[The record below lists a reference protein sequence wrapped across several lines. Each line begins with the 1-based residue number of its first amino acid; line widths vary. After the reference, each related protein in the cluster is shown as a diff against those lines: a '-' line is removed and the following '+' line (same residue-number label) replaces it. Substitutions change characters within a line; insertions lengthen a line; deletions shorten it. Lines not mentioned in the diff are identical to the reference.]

1 MTDHLKEYSTLLQA
15 MAQGNLVLTPNHRTH
30 IQLLDFYGQWRQQQ
44 KLPSVCLTPQVFPV
58 DIWIRRQWQQ
68 IIVTTMDSRKQI
80 LEPMLESS
88 VWQDIIAQSDSGAA
102 LVNKQG
108 TARSAQEAWRLIHI
122 WKISL
127 ADVRRQSHFHN
138 AINSAAN
145 NADDLSAFL
154 SWIDSFEKFCDTHGL
169 ISLSELVGQ
178 VIEKITE
185 GKIRVPE
192 NIVLAGFQM
201 PPPLYSDL
209 ISSLKNNSKN
219 LQHFTPARHKPEQ
232 KIIPCFDAEDEIQ
245 KAARWAKGILAK
257 NPSAKI
263 AIINPKIN
271 QQAASLQRLFSSVFS
286 VDDTVSLTSR
296 DNKTISLSLQN
307 PLQEMP
313 VIETALGAL
322 GLNSRWLDTLS
333 FCKLL
338 RSPFLIFSDTEESAC
353 AALEINLR
361 DKGELKI
368 QLSLVRE
375 LSGREGRAEFS
386 PLLSSSLL
394 TLDTLRRAVPAKAPC
409 TQWCDVFEAQLQ
421 CLGWPG
427 TRELNHAETQQLKA
441 WSRALKLFKQTSHW
455 HGRVSIDSA
464 LSHLGQI
471 IRALSANSGTDAAPV
486 QVLNPTEAD
495 GLHFTHCWV
504 MGLSEQHWPA
514 TAHAS
519 PFIPR
524 ALQKAAGIPES
535 DINVLTTLAKQQLQ
549 QYSDNTQSHIVFS
562 FPCQDDE
569 LSLKPSAMLE
579 SLTGL
584 VPAEDKPAALA
595 PLSDP
600 AMAMLEADSTELF
613 CDNATVPLSDNEY
626 SNGGVSLLAHQAD
639 CPFKAFAMHRLG
651 ATPLPRPAIGLPA
664 HVLGSLLHEIMERF
678 WQQIKTQQGL
688 LDASTQTI
696 EDMTFRIVNAALQDK
711 ARHYRH
717 TMTEEFIALE
727 SQRLST
733 LLFSWLEEEKKRGSF
748 KVLSSEARY
757 VWQHANLSL
766 NLRVDRLDETAAGT
780 LVVVDYK
787 SSKNSEIKWTDERQ
801 TDPQLMLYMQAVEA
815 EQAQQVDGLF
825 IAQIHVEE
833 SRYKGISN
841 DDIIYPK
848 SRFNNKSTIAE
859 DSSWDN
865 LRQFWQQSL
874 TAVANEYL
882 QGFAAVGPKQISSSC
897 SWCHLDGLCRINDEV
912 QV

>member
-15 MAQGNLVLTPNHRTH
+15 MAQGDLVLTPNHRTH

-44 KLPSVCLTPQVFPV
+44 QLPSVCLTPQVFPV

-68 IIVTTMDSRKQI
+68 IIATTMDSRKQI
-80 LEPMLESS
+80 LEPILESS

-102 LVNKQG
+102 LVNKHG
-108 TARSAQEAWRLIHI
+108 TARSAQEAWRLMQL

-138 AINSAAN
+138 AANSAAN
-145 NADDLSAFL
+145 NANDLSAFL
-154 SWIDSFEKFCDTHGL
+154 LWIDSFEKFCDKHGL
-169 ISLSELVGQ
+169 ISLSELVAQ
-178 VIEKITE
+178 VIEKIAQ
-185 GKIRVPE
+185 GNIRVPQ
-192 NIVLAGFQM
+192 NIVLAGFQT

-209 ISSLKNNSKN
+209 ISTLKDNSKN
-219 LQHFTPARHKPEQ
+219 LQHFTPASYKPEQ
-232 KIIPCFDAEDEIQ
+232 EIIPCLDAEDEIQ
-245 KAARWAKGILAK
+245 KAAHWAKAILAK

-271 QQAASLQRLFSSVFS
+271 QQAASLQRLFSTAFS
-286 VDDTVSLTSR
+286 VDDTVSLTTR
-296 DNKTISLSLQN
+296 HNKAFSLSLQN

-313 VIETALGAL
+313 VIDTALGVL

-338 RSPFLIFSDTEESAC
+338 RSPFLIFSDSEESAC

-368 QLSLVRE
+368 QLSLARE
-375 LSGREGRAEFS
+375 LSGREGKAEFS

-409 TQWCDVFEAQLQ
+409 AQWCDVFEAQLQ

-427 TRELNHAETQQLKA
+427 TRELNQAEMLQLKA

-455 HGRVSIDSA
+455 HGPVSIDSA

-471 IRALSANSGTDAAPV
+471 VRALSVNSGSDAAPV

-495 GLHFTHCWV
+495 GLHFSHCWV

-514 TAHAS
+514 AAHPS

-535 DINVLTTLAKQQLQ
+535 DINFLTTMAKQQLQ

-579 SLTGL
+579 SLTGI
-584 VPAEDKPAALA
+584 VPAEEKPEALA

-600 AMAMLEADSTELF
+600 VMAMLKTDSTELF
-613 CDNATVPLSDNEY
+613 SDNASIPLSDNEH
-626 SNGGVSLLAHQAD
+626 SSGGVSLLAHQAD

-651 ATPLPRPAIGLPA
+651 AKPLSKPAIGLPA

-678 WQQIKTQQGL
+678 WQQIKTQQQL
-688 LDASTQTI
+688 LDASAQTI
-696 EDMTFRIVNAALQDK
+696 EELTFRIVNAALQNK
-711 ARHYRH
+711 ARHYLH
-717 TMTEEFIALE
+717 TMTEKFITLE
-727 SQRLST
+727 SQRLS
-733 LLFSWLEEEKKRGSF
+733 
-748 KVLSSEARY
+748 A
-757 VWQHANLSL
+757 
-766 NLRVDRLDETAAGT
+766 
-780 LVVVDYK
+780 
-787 SSKNSEIKWTDERQ
+787 
-801 TDPQLMLYMQAVEA
+801 
-815 EQAQQVDGLF
+815 LF
-825 IAQIHVEE
+825 IFLAGGG
-833 SRYKGISN
+833 KKAG
-841 DDIIYPK
+841 
-848 SRFNNKSTIAE
+848 
-859 DSSWDN
+859 
-865 LRQFWQQSL
+865 
-874 TAVANEYL
+874 
-882 QGFAAVGPKQISSSC
+882 
-897 SWCHLDGLCRINDEV
+897 
-912 QV
+912 